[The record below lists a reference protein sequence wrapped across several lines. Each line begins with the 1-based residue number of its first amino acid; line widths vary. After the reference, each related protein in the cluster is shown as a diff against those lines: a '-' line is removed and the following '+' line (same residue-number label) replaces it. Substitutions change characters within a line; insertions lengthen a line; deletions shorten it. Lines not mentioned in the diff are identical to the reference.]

1 MLLHR
6 PVQTR
11 SRSGS
16 VAERLSLATLKQ
28 LVGSLCKRHAVT
40 RLPGLPPLVG
50 ERFQVLFHS
59 PVRGAS
65 HLSLTVLV
73 HYRSSAVFSLAGWSP
88 QIRTGFHVPRPT
100 QVSPRS
106 IARCPY
112 GSFTL
117 CAAVFQTASGSCYRY
132 LLVILQPRNVRK
144 HSGLGSS
151 LFARHY
157 WGNRLFLSFPPGTK
171 MFQFPGFAPSLR
183 WYWIFNPV
191 GCPIRIRPDQFVFAN
206 PRLFSQLTASFV
218 ACRSQGILH
227 SPLLLFSRESTFL

>member
-1 MLLHR
+1 M
-6 PVQTR
+6 
-11 SRSGS
+11 
-16 VAERLSLATLKQ
+16 
-28 LVGSLCKRHAVT
+28 
-40 RLPGLPPLVG
+40 
-50 ERFQVLFHS
+50 
-59 PVRGAS
+59 
-65 HLSLTVLV
+65 
-73 HYRSSAVFSLAGWSP
+73 
-88 QIRTGFHVPRPT
+88 PRPT

-171 MFQFPGFAPSLR
+171 MFQFPGFAPGSSQVSGSLPTG
-183 WYWIFNPV
+183 F
-191 GCPIRIRPDQFVFAN
+191 PIRTSAGHRVFA
-206 PRLFSQLTASFV
+206 PHRGFSQLTASFV